1 MDGYGEQVTAAAH
14 HPEHHEPGELDSPR
28 AIRDA
33 LLPEERGEFDAA
45 YKQALADAGEK
56 LDLADVFET
65 LASWQRI
72 ALQTRVD
79 PDAHRAML
87 QQAERTLAT
96 GEPPVGAVPLADVRE
111 LLRRR

>member
-1 MDGYGEQVTAAAH
+1 MTAAAH

-33 LLPEERGEFDAA
+33 LLPQERGEFDAA
-45 YKQALADAGEK
+45 YQQALAEAGES
-56 LDLADVFET
+56 LSLRPISEMLAC
-65 LASWQRI
+65 WRRI
-72 ALQTRVD
+72 ARQTVAD
-79 PDAHRAML
+79 PAGHRAML

-96 GEPPVGAVPLADVRE
+96 GEPPAGSVPLADVRA